1 MFFFLLLFQGSDL
14 QVPAELLEKADMS
27 TLVIINVA
35 LAALGVLIV
44 NAALVAFFII
54 RRRNKGLFLFLFY
67 CHCIFFLYYYF
78 KLKLLYI
85 T

>member
-1 MFFFLLLFQGSDL
+1 M

-54 RRRNKGLFLFLFY
+54 RRRNKGLFYYLW
-67 CHCIFFLYYYF
+67 YYF
-78 KLKLLYI
+78 ILQSVPVFMILRIYKSQS
-85 T
+85 

>member
-1 MFFFLLLFQGSDL
+1 M

-54 RRRNKGLFLFLFY
+54 RRRNKGLFYYL
-67 CHCIFFLYYYF
+67 CYYF
-78 KLKLLYI
+78 ILQSVPVFMILRIYKSQS
-85 T
+85 

>member
-1 MFFFLLLFQGSDL
+1 M
-14 QVPAELLEKADMS
+14 PAELLEKADMS

-54 RRRNKGLFLFLFY
+54 RRRNKGLFYFCFIILIRK
-67 CHCIFFLYYYF
+67 IFQYF
-78 KLKLLYI
+78 QTNI
-85 T
+85 IAENN